1 MKIKNIKLLKEEKGQ
16 GSAEMILLIGAIL
29 VIVIVVGNYIFSI
42 TENINNNLKTLLEK
56 GSDSVLCRL

>member
-29 VIVIVVGNYIFSI
+29 VIVIIVGNYIFNIS
-42 TENINNNLKTLLEK
+42 ENINNNLKTLLEK
-56 GSDSVLCRL
+56 GRESIINKI